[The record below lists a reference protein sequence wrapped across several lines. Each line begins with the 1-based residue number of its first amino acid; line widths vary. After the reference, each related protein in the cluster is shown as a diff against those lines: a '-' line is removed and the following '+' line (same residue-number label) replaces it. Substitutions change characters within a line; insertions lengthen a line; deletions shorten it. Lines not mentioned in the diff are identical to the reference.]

1 MQDKAI
7 TIQYCTVQSE
17 YDFKAWTEFL
27 RHMYR
32 KTSPFPTRPI
42 KEYLLQEKHAR
53 SIDTRNTYNGF
64 MENCYYA
71 KKSKQP
77 NKKPK
82 NLYHNGLI
90 PLPKAKYDQLQ
101 ELKQFVAVNLQRYYE
116 ELPYIRTGQED
127 SDDEQVNKAD
137 EQ

>member
-1 MQDKAI
+1 MGRVLK
-7 TIQYCTVQSE
+7 
-17 YDFKAWTEFL
+17 
-27 RHMYR
+27 MYR

-42 KEYLLQEKHAR
+42 KEYLLQEKHPR

-64 MENCYYA
+64 MENYVIMQ
-71 KKSKQP
+71 KMVIQ
-77 NKKPK
+77 PK

-127 SDDEQVNKAD
+127 GDDEQVNKDD